1 MKKSTLLSLATAGA
15 IVLTSAGTYAVWD
28 TLSGTSTGQ
37 ITVANSSVTV
47 AATNMTFVEGTD
59 TIGEDSIAYT
69 GTAKFEV
76 TGAGNNVNTM
86 TLVPTVKNGDNIVNA
101 ADVDVT
107 IKKGEV
113 ALTKTDA
120 NYTDTTLTSGD
131 NEYTVEVTVK
141 NKALAGNTLDV
152 EVTGTASHS

>member
-76 TGAGNNVNTM
+76 TDAGNNVNTM
-86 TLVPTVKNGDNIVNA
+86 TLVPTVKNGENIVNA
-101 ADVDVT
+101 C
-107 IKKGEV
+107 
-113 ALTKTDA
+113 LL
-120 NYTDTTLTSGD
+120 YTSPSPRD
-131 NEYTVEVTVK
+131 Y
-141 NKALAGNTLDV
+141 A
-152 EVTGTASHS
+152 ASRMPSSA

>member
-1 MKKSTLLSLATAGA
+1 MLLALCNFPFLAYNKDVKKRHKLSARKTLLWRGENYHEKSTLLSLATAGA

-76 TGAGNNVNTM
+76 TDAGNNVNTM
-86 TLVPTVKNGDNIVNA
+86 TLVPTVKNGENIVNA

-107 IKKGEV
+107 IKRWSSI
-113 ALTKTDA
+113 
-120 NYTDTTLTSGD
+120 N
-131 NEYTVEVTVK
+131 
-141 NKALAGNTLDV
+141 
-152 EVTGTASHS
+152 

>member
-76 TGAGNNVNTM
+76 TDAGNNVNTM
-86 TLVPTVKNGDNIVNA
+86 TLVPLSLIH
-101 ADVDVT
+101 
-107 IKKGEV
+107 I
-113 ALTKTDA
+113 
-120 NYTDTTLTSGD
+120 
-131 NEYTVEVTVK
+131 
-141 NKALAGNTLDV
+141 
-152 EVTGTASHS
+152 

>member
-1 MKKSTLLSLATAGA
+1 
-15 IVLTSAGTYAVWD
+15 
-28 TLSGTSTGQ
+28 
-37 ITVANSSVTV
+37 
-47 AATNMTFVEGTD
+47 MTFVEGTD

-76 TGAGNNVNTM
+76 TDAGNNVNTM
-86 TLVPTVKNGDNIVNA
+86 TLVPTVKNGENIVNA

-113 ALTKTDA
+113 ELTKTDA